1 MKSVILFPI
10 TFLAIL
16 AIWVLALVSID
27 GVLSIEKSE
36 STIFSTE
43 DMVNTNI
50 VAVSSERLQQ
60 ILASERVFLLSKF
73 VDFDKGEIDLALAVS
88 NHVFGFIIVE
98 SKNETLTEKVVRVLS
113 FLTLN
118 QESRKEVA
126 NTKFSLVDWSGD
138 VFYTHHII
146 IHQTTKGWTHPLVVE
161 EKVLALFIE
170 GLKQQ
175 QEEALVA
182 LYEEY

>member
-1 MKSVILFPI
+1 MQLWKLLKNKNKIAKSTHL
-10 TFLAIL
+10 
-16 AIWVLALVSID
+16 
-27 GVLSIEKSE
+27 K
-36 STIFSTE
+36 
-43 DMVNTNI
+43 
-50 VAVSSERLQQ
+50 
-60 ILASERVFLLSKF
+60 
-73 VDFDKGEIDLALAVS
+73 
-88 NHVFGFIIVE
+88 
-98 SKNETLTEKVVRVLS
+98 
-113 FLTLN
+113 
-118 QESRKEVA
+118 SRKEVA